1 MTAVDDGAVAG
12 RLRAGLG
19 ALLLVGLVSGAIAAL
34 ATVACLS
41 LLTPPRLKLATID
54 VTGLVASEV
63 ARLQESGMEAAK
75 AEAYAELWGPLLER
89 SVQDIADEYGVV
101 LLVDASVVAGAPDM
115 TAVLKARLDHE
126 VARFQ

>member
-1 MTAVDDGAVAG
+1 MTATIDGAADE
-12 RLRAGLG
+12 RLRASLP
-19 ALLLVGLVSGAIAAL
+19 ALLLVGLLSGAIAAL

-54 VTGLVASEV
+54 VTGLVAGEV
-63 ARLQESGMEAAK
+63 ARLQESGMERAK
-75 AEAYAELWGPLLER
+75 AEAYAELWGPLLEQ

-101 LLVDASVVAGAPDM
+101 LLVNASVVAGAPDM

>member
-1 MTAVDDGAVAG
+1 MTADGAVAG
-12 RLRAGLG
+12 RRRADLG
-19 ALLLVGLVSGAIAAL
+19 ALLLVGLVSGAIGAL
-34 ATVACLS
+34 ATIACLS
-41 LLTPPRLKLATID
+41 LLTPPRLRLATVD

-101 LLVDASVVAGAPDM
+101 LLVNASVVAGAPDM